1 VPESRFRFQWRR
13 PGRTCGRRLVLAAV
27 AVLVSCA
34 LALPG
39 VACQL
44 VSGPSSESASGSVLH
59 LWDTGP
65 ITLDPAI
72 SGEMTSHAYVMNL
85 YSGLVKLNADLEIEP
100 DIADSW
106 TMSEDGTSYVFSLR
120 ENVRFHSGQALT
132 AADFKYSWERAC
144 DPSTGSRTAET
155 YLGDIVGARDV
166 IEGRDTE
173 IAGVTVVDDYT
184 LRVDIE
190 SPRSYF
196 IEKLTYP
203 TAFAVDRETVSRG
216 ADWWKD
222 PNGTGPFK
230 LSRWE
235 QGSLIVLLRNP
246 DYYGEPPKL
255 DSIYFHL
262 LSGIPMALYEQGEI
276 DVVSVSAAYMDQV
289 TDPAN
294 PVHTELASAPELSL
308 YYIGFDVTKPPF
320 DDVYVRRAFCH
331 AVDRERIVRVL
342 FKDSVQVAT
351 GYLPAGL
358 PGHDTSL
365 RAFEYDPALARD
377 LLAMSSY
384 GAADRLPPVT
394 ITVSG
399 YANQFPEYVAAAML
413 DWRENLGVEVSV
425 RQLEPEAFLYSLRE
439 ERDELFSSGWIA
451 DYPDPHNFLGVLF
464 GTGEANNVGG
474 YSNPEFDDLLDRAA
488 AQQDEE
494 ARLEMYRQAEL
505 MVIDDAPCLPLM
517 YGANHVLVKPYVSGY
532 RPGLLG
538 IPDLSVVSVDR
549 P

>member
-1 VPESRFRFQWRR
+1 MPESRLRFRWHRR
-13 PGRTCGRRLVLAAV
+13 GRVCERRLVLAAV
-27 AVLVSCA
+27 AGLLSCA

-39 VACQL
+39 VACQPAP
-44 VSGPSSESASGSVLH
+44 GPASELASGSDLH

-72 SGEMTSHAYVMNL
+72 SGEMSSHGYVMNL

-106 TMSEDGTSYVFSLR
+106 TVSGDGTSYVFSLR
-120 ENVRFHSGQALT
+120 KNVQFHSGRALT

-144 DPSTGSRTAET
+144 NPSTGSGTAAT
-155 YLGDIVGARDV
+155 YLGDILGTRDV
-166 IEGRDTE
+166 IEGRATE

-190 SPRSYF
+190 KPRAYF
-196 IEKLTYP
+196 IDKLTYP

-216 ADWWKD
+216 PEWWKE

-230 LSRWE
+230 LWRWE

-246 DYYGEPPKL
+246 DYYGELPKL
-255 DSIYFHL
+255 DSVHFHL
-262 LSGIPMALYEQGEI
+262 LSGLPMALYEQGEI
-276 DVVSVSAAYMDQV
+276 DVVSVSAAYMDQA

-294 PVHTELASAPELSL
+294 PAHTELASAPELSL

-342 FKDSVQVAT
+342 FKDSVRVAS

-365 RAFEYDPALARD
+365 RAFEYDPALALD
-377 LLAMSSY
+377 LLEMSSY
-384 GAADRLPPVT
+384 GSADQLPPVT

-399 YANQFPEYVAAAML
+399 YANQFPEYIAAAML

-425 RQLEPEAFLYSLRE
+425 RQLEPDAFLYRLRD
-439 ERDELFSSGWIA
+439 ERDELYSLGWIA

-464 GTGEANNVGG
+464 RTGEANNVGG
-474 YSNPEFDDLLDRAA
+474 YSNPELDELLDRAA
-488 AQQDEE
+488 AERDEE
-494 ARLEMYRQAEL
+494 ARLEMYRQAER

-532 RPGLLG
+532 RPGPLG
-538 IPDLSVVSVDR
+538 IPDLSAVNVDR

>member
-1 VPESRFRFQWRR
+1 MPDVRRFS
-13 PGRTCGRRLVLAAV
+13 TSALVSIFCFVTTV
-27 AVLVSCA
+27 AVVVLCLMAVLPLLTSRQPA
-34 LALPG
+34 DNLAG
-39 VACQL
+39 DV
-44 VSGPSSESASGSVLH
+44 SVLH

-72 SGEMTSHAYVMNL
+72 SGEMSSHSYVMNL

-106 TMSEDGTSYVFSLR
+106 TVSEDGTSYVFSLR
-120 ENVRFHSGQALT
+120 ENVRFHSGRALT

-144 DPSTGSRTAET
+144 DPSTGSRTAGT
-155 YLGDIVGARDV
+155 YLGDILGARDV
-166 IEGRDTE
+166 IEGRATE
-173 IAGVTVVDDYT
+173 ITGVTVVDDYT
-184 LRVDIE
+184 LRVDIDK
-190 SPRSYF
+190 PRAYF
-196 IEKLTYP
+196 IDKLTYP
-203 TAFAVDRETVSRG
+203 TAFAVDEEAVSRG
-216 ADWWKD
+216 SQWWKE

-230 LSRWE
+230 LWRWE

-246 DYYGEPPKL
+246 DYYGELAKL
-255 DSIYFHL
+255 ESVHFHL
-262 LSGIPMALYEQGEI
+262 LSGLPLALYEQGEI

-294 PVHTELASAPELSL
+294 PVHKEFASAPELSL
-308 YYIGFDVTKPPF
+308 FYIGFDVTKPPF

-342 FKDSVQVAT
+342 FKDSVQVAS

-358 PGHDTSL
+358 PGHDISL
-365 RAFEYDPALARD
+365 KAFEHDPALALE
-377 LLAMSSY
+377 LLGMSSY
-384 GAADRLPPVT
+384 GSADQLPPVT

-399 YANQFPEYVAAAML
+399 YANQFPEYVAAALL

-425 RQLEPEAFLYSLRE
+425 RQLEPDAFLYRLRD
-439 ERDELFSSGWIA
+439 ERDGLYSLGWIA

-464 GTGEANNVGG
+464 RTGEANNVGG
-474 YSNPEFDDLLDRAA
+474 YSNPELDELLDRAA
-488 AQQDEE
+488 AERDEE
-494 ARLEMYRQAEL
+494 ARLEMYQQAER

-532 RPGLLG
+532 RPGPLG
-538 IPDLSVVSVDR
+538 IPDLSAVSVDR